1 MLTLADPHTRP
12 RRSRRTMGALY
23 RLVAREQWQS
33 AITHI
38 HSLADG
44 DAVDQL
50 FHAGVFH
57 QYHGVTA
64 IMVACSSRAPLELVQ
79 LMITKAKLDPRKR
92 CLLAVTD
99 SSGDTALH
107 RATSHNDPA
116 VVELLIRE
124 HPLALSATC
133 RFGRTP
139 LQYSKVRLA
148 AITSLLTD
156 ATDALAAGDYAALA
170 ARVHGSSFALRCL
183 VSPSYAARLAVRI
196 SLLLCLK
203 TVHPDVP
210 VAPTEPLDLR
220 LAHARLCKDVW
231 SCILKFG

>member
-44 DAVDQL
+44 DAVDLL

-99 SSGDTALH
+99 SQEDTTLH
-107 RATSHNDPA
+107 RATLHNDPA
-116 VVELLIRE
+116 VVELLVRE
-124 HPLALSATC
+124 HPLALC
-133 RFGRTP
+133 EINFCGR
-139 LQYSKVRLA
+139 LEYSDVRLPV
-148 AITSLLTD
+148 ITSLLTD
-156 ATDALAAGDYAALA
+156 AIAALYAGDYAALA
-170 ARVHGSSFALRCL
+170 ARVHGSYFALRCL
-183 VSPSYAARLAVRI
+183 ASPSCAARFAVRI

-220 LAHARLCKDVW
+220 LAHSRLCKDVW
-231 SCILKFG
+231 SGILKFV

>member
-1 MLTLADPHTRP
+1 MD
-12 RRSRRTMGALY
+12 ALY
-23 RLVAREQWQS
+23 WTVASEQWQW

-44 DAVDQL
+44 DAVDQV
-50 FHAGVFH
+50 FHHGVFH
-57 QYHGVTA
+57 RCYGVTA
-64 IMVACSSRAPLELVQ
+64 ITIACSSRAPLELVQ

-99 SSGDTALH
+99 SHGNTTLN
-107 RATSHNDPA
+107 RATLHNDPA

-124 HPLALSATC
+124 HPLTLSTISFWGC
-133 RFGRTP
+133 
-139 LQYSKVRLA
+139 LEYSDVRLA

-156 ATDALAAGDYAALA
+156 ATNALAAGDYAALA

-231 SCILKFG
+231 SGILKFV